1 MVAIATCR
9 YCDAGVPHEVCRES
23 VVSSAETATHE
34 HHYQA
39 ELSCDDPSY
48 VVRDCACGHRIRV
61 QKKGGHEIILDD
73 GLVETGGSLA
83 NSVFVYRPEVNKN
96 GVSWSDRW
104 SV

>member
-23 VVSSAETATHE
+23 VVSSPETIPTHE
-34 HHYQA
+34 HHYEA

-48 VVRDCACGHRIRV
+48 VVRDCACGHRIRTH
-61 QKKGGHEIILDD
+61 KEGGHETILED
-73 GLVETGGSLA
+73 GLVQGGSLA
-83 NSVFVYRPEVNKN
+83 NAVFVYRPEVNRN
-96 GVSWSDRW
+96 GVSWVDRW